1 MVLIISF
8 VNYEILIR
16 LMYMQKKKP
25 TIFFFSFYIL
35 IILGYLQTDVCE
47 ERIWLNVTLLGR
59 ILKLKK
65 VVLTWRRSF

>member
-16 LMYMQKKKP
+16 LMYMQKKK
-25 TIFFFSFYIL
+25 THHFFFSFYIL

-47 ERIWLNVTLLGR
+47 ERNWLNVTLLGR